1 MSLTNTQK
9 RILYS
14 LGQCYQSLNQPYR
27 DKPLKV
33 FVSKIAFIEL
43 LQQADFI
50 KKQPRA
56 IYKNLELLEKKKLIA
71 YNDKKIK
78 LTQRGNRL
86 FNKIEKDIKPY
97 LNIKDFWHQNL
108 KTERQLQTYIE
119 ESKI

>member
-1 MSLTNTQK
+1 MSLSKVQQ

-14 LGQCYQSLNQPYR
+14 LGQCYQKLNQPYQ

-56 IYKNLELLEKKKLIA
+56 LYKNLELLEKRKLIH
-71 YNDKKIK
+71 YEEKKIK
-78 LTQRGNRL
+78 LTSKGQKFFNR
-86 FNKIEKDIKPY
+86 IEKEIHPY
-97 LNIKDFWHQNL
+97 FKIKDFWEQNL
-108 KTERQLQTYIE
+108 KTERQLQTYIAGDQ
-119 ESKI
+119 K